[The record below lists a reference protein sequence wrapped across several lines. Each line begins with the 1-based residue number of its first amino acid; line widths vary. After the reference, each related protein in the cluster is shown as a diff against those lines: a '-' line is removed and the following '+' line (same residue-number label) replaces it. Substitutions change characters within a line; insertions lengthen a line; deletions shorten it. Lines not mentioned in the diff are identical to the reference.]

1 MKISIIGGSG
11 FVGTNLCRALLQ
23 REINFEIIDLK
34 NSQQFPERTKIGDVR
49 SIDDMKNLIT
59 GDLVINLAAVHRDDV
74 KDSTQYYATNVQGMA
89 NIISVCEQKD
99 IQKIIFTSTVAVYGF
114 AEAET
119 GENGLIQPFNDYGK
133 SKYEAE
139 ELLRIW
145 QNKTHNQLIIIRPT
159 VIFGEGNRGNV
170 YNLFKQIAS
179 GNFIMVGSG
188 TNKKSMAYI
197 GNVVAF
203 LEHCIS
209 TDIQYGLY
217 NYIDTPDLTMNELTK
232 QVYNTLDA
240 RPLSKLRLPYWLG
253 LLIGSFVDMASR
265 ISGRNLP
272 VSAIRVK
279 KFTATTTFSTNKK
292 DLDDFQAPYEL
303 QEAIANTLNSEFISP
318 DPDREIFYTE

>member
-23 REINFEIIDLK
+23 REVNFEIIDLK

-119 GENGLIQPFNDYGK
+119 GESGLIQPFNDYGK

-179 GNFIMVGSG
+179 GYFIMVGAG

-217 NYIDTPDLTMNELTK
+217 NYIDTPDLTMSELTK
-232 QVYNTLDA
+232 QVYKTLDA

-265 ISGRNLP
+265 ISGHNLP

>member
-119 GENGLIQPFNDYGK
+119 GESGLIQPFNDYGK

-232 QVYNTLDA
+232 QVYKTLDA